1 MKPKKRKDIVN
12 DTATR
17 LGFSVEDV
25 DNIVYYYY
33 KYVSSLIES
42 LEHERIYINNFG
54 TFEMRI
60 EKLKTTI
67 KDVENIIAFL
77 EQKEQTMVT
86 YRNLT
91 RYKERLEKMKKML
104 IVKEEIMEKKR
115 QIKIKKHEPNTSL
128 EK

>member
-54 TFEMRI
+54 TFEMRV
-60 EKLKTTI
+60 EKLKNTI

-77 EQKEQTMVT
+77 EQKEQTMVI

-91 RYKERLEKMKKML
+91 RYRERLEKMKKML
-104 IVKEEIMEKKR
+104 IIKEEIMEKKR
-115 QIKIKKHEPNTSL
+115 QIKIKKYEPNTSL

>member
-1 MKPKKRKDIVN
+1 
-12 DTATR
+12 
-17 LGFSVEDV
+17 
-25 DNIVYYYY
+25 
-33 KYVSSLIES
+33 
-42 LEHERIYINNFG
+42 
-54 TFEMRI
+54 MRV

-77 EQKEQTMVT
+77 EQKEQTMVI

-91 RYKERLEKMKKML
+91 RYRERLEKMKKML